1 MNKNVPDIKICGLTC
16 VEDVQI
22 VNQFPIAYAGFVL
35 FYPKSKRNVSL
46 EQAQQLKEQLKPSI
60 QSVAVTVSPTL
71 EQAKQIQEAG
81 FHAIQIHGHFD
92 KKVEKYLSIPIFRAI
107 NVTDEKDVRNAFS
120 ESSKKIAYFV
130 FDGKR
135 AGSGEVFDWDFLK
148 ENVDNTAKIMLAG
161 GLHWKNVREA
171 IEKVKPGIVD
181 VSSGVEHDSGRG
193 KDYNKVR
200 QFIHAVIGMEN

>member
-1 MNKNVPDIKICGLTC
+1 MSKNVPDIKICGLTC

-35 FYPKSKRNVSL
+35 FYPKSKRNVLL

-81 FHAIQIHGHFD
+81 FHTIQIHGHFD

-107 NVTDEKDVRNAFS
+107 NVTDEKDVRSAFS
-120 ESSKKIAYFV
+120 ESSKKIDYFV
-130 FDGKR
+130 FDGKK
-135 AGSGEVFDWDFLK
+135 AGSGETFEWDILNR
-148 ENVDNTAKIMLAG
+148 NVDNTSKIMLAG

-181 VSSGVEHDSGRG
+181 VSSGVEKESGSG
-193 KDYNKVR
+193 KDYNKVK
-200 QFIHAVIGMEN
+200 QFVDAVVSM